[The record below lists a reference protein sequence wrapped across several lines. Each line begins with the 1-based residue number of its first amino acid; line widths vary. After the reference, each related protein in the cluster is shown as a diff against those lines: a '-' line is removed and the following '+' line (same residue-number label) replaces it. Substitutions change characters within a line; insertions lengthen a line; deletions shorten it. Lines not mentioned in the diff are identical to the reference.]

1 MASCRPAAYHRASSI
16 QDVSS
21 SSVVPQSP
29 SVTRAEDA
37 GTRSSSLVAT
47 VWRVLYSCTDELA
60 MTLCRMP
67 ASSHNSSSESSISK
81 GDYYHD
87 IENSIMSTHHRVQNA
102 SLMEFVVSGG
112 GGILHTDSMSTVEG
126 CPDIDPEVIYGQR
139 NVDEAV
145 HRYGVQASKKVP
157 PLTTVSTWSSSS
169 SSSLSDCSCHD
180 AHEVRRKPIGVEV
193 EHSKSA
199 RLLR

>member
-1 MASCRPAAYHRASSI
+1 MRLLFRM
-16 QDVSS
+16 
-21 SSVVPQSP
+21 
-29 SVTRAEDA
+29 
-37 GTRSSSLVAT
+37 
-47 VWRVLYSCTDELA
+47 TDG
-60 MTLCRMP
+60 LCRMP

-126 CPDIDPEVIYGQR
+126 SPDIDPEVIYGQR